1 MNCTIVVIDDHEL
14 VLDGTVNL
22 LKDHYPDATIQIAQT
37 RQAGQALIE
46 QLQPDLV
53 VVDLSIPESE
63 GDTARFE
70 TGIELLKTLMQ
81 CYPTLNIVVQ
91 SMNPK
96 PLVRLKPMIDDH
108 EGGFTIADKKL
119 RRDEMLTKL
128 DMALKGGTF
137 LPKEMKL
144 GLEVK
149 PEWLELLRLAY
160 QEGLQDKAIAKEMNI
175 SDRTVRNYWTKVQD
189 ALSVYPEDNQNLRT
203 QVGIRAR
210 EEGLID

>member
-1 MNCTIVVIDDHEL
+1 MNSTIVVIDDHEL

-22 LKDHYPDATIQIAQT
+22 LKDRYPDANIQTART
-37 RQAGQALIE
+37 RQSGQALVE
-46 QLQPDLV
+46 QLHPDLV

-63 GDTARFE
+63 GITAHVE
-70 TGIELLKTLMQ
+70 TGIELLKRLMQ
-81 CYPTLNIVVQ
+81 QYPTLNVVVQ
-91 SMNPK
+91 STYPK
-96 PLVRLKPMIDDH
+96 SLVRLKPMIDDH
-108 EGGFTIADKKL
+108 EGGFTIADKNL

-128 DMALKGGTF
+128 DMALNGGTYI
-137 LPKEMKL
+137 PKDMKL

-160 QEGLQDKAIAKEMNI
+160 QEGLQDKAIAKAMNI
-175 SDRTVRNYWTKVQD
+175 SDRTVRNYWTKLQD
-189 ALSVYPEDNQNLRT
+189 ALGVYPEDNQNLRT

>member
-1 MNCTIVVIDDHEL
+1 MNSTIVVIDDHEL

-22 LKDHYPDATIQIAQT
+22 LKDRYPDANIQTART
-37 RQAGQALIE
+37 RQSGQALVE
-46 QLQPDLV
+46 QLHPDLV

-63 GDTARFE
+63 GMTAHVE

-81 CYPTLNIVVQ
+81 KYPTLNIVVQ
-91 SMNPK
+91 STYPK
-96 PLVRLKPMIDDH
+96 SLVRLKPMIDDH
-108 EGGFTIADKKL
+108 EGGFTIADKNL

-128 DMALKGGTF
+128 DMAFNGGTYI
-137 LPKEMKL
+137 PKDMKL

-160 QEGLQDKAIAKEMNI
+160 QEGLQDKAIAKAMNI
-175 SDRTVRNYWTKVQD
+175 SDRTVRNYWTKLQD
-189 ALSVYPEDNQNLRT
+189 ALGVYPEDNQNLRT

>member
-1 MNCTIVVIDDHEL
+1 MNSTIVVIDDHEL

-22 LKDHYPDATIQIAQT
+22 LKDHYPEATIQIAQT
-37 RQAGQALIE
+37 RQAGQVLIE
-46 QLQPDLV
+46 QTQPDLV
-53 VVDLSIPESE
+53 VVDLSIPEVE
-63 GDTARFE
+63 GGKSLPE
-70 TGIELLKTLMQ
+70 TGIELLKTLMKN
-81 CYPTLNIVVQ
+81 YPTLNIVVQ

-108 EGGFTIADKKL
+108 EGGFAIADKSL
-119 RRDEMLTKL
+119 RREEMLTKL
-128 DMALKGGTF
+128 NMALNGGTY

-160 QEGLQDKAIAKEMNI
+160 QEGLQDKAIAKAMNI

-189 ALSVYPEDNQNLRT
+189 ALGVYPEDNQNLRT

>member
-22 LKDHYPDATIQIAQT
+22 LKDHYPNATIQIAQT
-37 RQAGQALIE
+37 RQTGQTLIE

-63 GDTARFE
+63 GATARFE
-70 TGIELLKTLMQ
+70 TGIELLKFLMQ
-81 CYPTLNIVVQ
+81 HYPTLNIVVQ

-128 DMALKGGTF
+128 DMALNGGTY